1 MAVYERTYRPYAGP
15 LTELN
20 RRFLVLPRY
29 SFQNIFKSKIFV
41 AFVVLCLVW
50 PAILSLII
58 YLPYNSTFLKTIQAM
73 AGETFSLK
81 FKAASYFTWFM
92 VPQSIL
98 AFLMSLFVGPA
109 LVSTDLRNNA
119 LPLYLS
125 RPFDRKDYILGKA
138 SVLLILLSLI
148 TWVPGLLLFGLQ
160 AYLEGW
166 SWFADSLWTP
176 AAIFLGSWVWIL
188 LLSLIS
194 LAISAYLKWKA
205 VAQAAYFGLFLMGI
219 MVQGV
224 ILALFQSELGGLFN
238 MTQMMWVVW
247 AGLFRIEDY
256 TSIAPLTAWFS
267 ILAHSGLFLALV
279 FRKVRAYEVVK

>member
-1 MAVYERTYRPYAGP
+1 MAVYERTYRPYVGP

-29 SFQNIFKSKIFV
+29 SFQNIFKSKLFV

-50 PAILSLII
+50 PAILALII

-73 AGETFSLK
+73 AGEAFNLK
-81 FKAASYFTWFM
+81 FKAGSYFWWFM
-92 VPQSIL
+92 FPQSIL

-109 LVSTDLRNNA
+109 LVSADLRNNA

-125 RPFDRKDYILGKA
+125 RPFDRKDYIVGKG
-138 SVLLILLSLI
+138 SVLLILLSVI
-148 TWVPGLLLFGLQ
+148 TWIPGVLLFMLQ

-166 SWFADSLWTP
+166 GWFMDNLWTP
-176 AAIFLGSWVWIL
+176 MAIFLGSWTWIL
-188 LLSLIS
+188 LLSVIS
-194 LAISAYLKWKA
+194 LAISAYLKWKV
-205 VAQAAYFGLFLMGI
+205 VAQAAYFGLFLLGFMI
-219 MVQGV
+219 QGV
-224 ILALFQSELGGLFN
+224 ILALFQSDLGGLFN

-256 TSIAPLTAWFS
+256 STITPLIAWLS
-267 ILAHSGLFLALV
+267 ILAHCGLFLTLV